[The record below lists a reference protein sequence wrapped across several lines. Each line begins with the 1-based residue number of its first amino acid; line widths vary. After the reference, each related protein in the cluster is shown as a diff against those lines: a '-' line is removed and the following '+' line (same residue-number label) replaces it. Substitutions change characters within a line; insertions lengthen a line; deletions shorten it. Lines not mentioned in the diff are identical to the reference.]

1 MYIPQHFRESRLS
14 VLHELMRL
22 HPLATLVTA
31 SGDQLLVNHIPLLL
45 DPDTGDAGTLR
56 GHVARANPVWKQ
68 LAQSAA
74 AVAIFQGPQTYISP
88 SWYPGKEVDGRAVP
102 TWNYAVVHAHGFVRV
117 HDNVEWLRAHVT
129 ELTNAHE
136 VKRSEPW
143 QVSDAPADYIDRMLT
158 AIVGIELPVSRLEG
172 KWKVS
177 QNRSQDDRLGVAS
190 GLRSQSDDTS
200 LAMAGLVARV

>member
-1 MYIPQHFRESRLS
+1 MYIPKHFEESRLP
-14 VLHELMRL
+14 VLHGLMRS

-31 SGDQLLVNHIPLLL
+31 VGDELLVNHIPLFL
-45 DPDTGDAGTLR
+45 DSSAGDVGTLR

-68 LAQSAA
+68 LSTSAA
-74 AVAIFQGPQTYISP
+74 AVAIFQGPQAYISP
-88 SWYPGKEVDGRAVP
+88 SWYPGKQIDGKAVP
-102 TWNYAVVHAHGFVRV
+102 TWNYAVVHAHGAVRV

-136 VKRSEPW
+136 AERSEPW

-158 AIVGIELPVSRLEG
+158 AIVGIELPISKLQG

-177 QNRSQDDRLGVAS
+177 QNRSNDDRLGVAS
-190 GLRSQSDDTS
+190 GLRSRSDDMS
-200 LAMAGLVARV
+200 LAMVELVARD